1 MTENEQP
8 RTQCDPSISTST
20 FSERRSRKDE
30 PLEDLESEITETW
43 QKLHGYTIIL
53 QEKINESVTCLCCQG
68 NVELVE
74 NLRTWFHLDDPV
86 KAVCRTKLPLTP
98 AYKPHP
104 EFGNSNFGKKFSKE
118 IKINQKRSLEKE
130 VLHVHALSEFLQVSS
145 TCQPAY
151 NLTH

>member
-8 RTQCDPSISTST
+8 RTKCDPSISTST

-43 QKLHGYTIIL
+43 QKLHGYTIIAGERL

-74 NLRTWFHLDDPV
+74 NLRTWFHLDVPV
-86 KAVCRTKLPLTP
+86 KAVRRTKL
-98 AYKPHP
+98 
-104 EFGNSNFGKKFSKE
+104 
-118 IKINQKRSLEKE
+118 
-130 VLHVHALSEFLQVSS
+130 VLHFRWLKKSRAFAMNCASVLGFLAIGGSHVTASKVFSFLGLYMWSENFEL
-145 TCQPAY
+145 T
-151 NLTH
+151 NL